1 MWLEVLDFVVRF
13 WYVLKVEGIEFVD
26 KLEMLCED
34 SEELKIILKFE
45 VWVSWVVINWDVK
58 YYTNGRL

>member
-1 MWLEVLDFVVRF
+1 MVRF